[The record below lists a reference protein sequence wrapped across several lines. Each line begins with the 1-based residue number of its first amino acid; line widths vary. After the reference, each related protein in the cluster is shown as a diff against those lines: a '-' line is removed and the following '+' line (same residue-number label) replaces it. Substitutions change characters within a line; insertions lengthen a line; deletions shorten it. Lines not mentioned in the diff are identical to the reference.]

1 MGHRSTSVGDHMRVD
16 GQLYIVANMGF
27 KPVEEI
33 KLRQMFI

>member
-1 MGHRSTSVGDHMRVD
+1 MRVD